1 MGKNGKRID
10 AANVNAFVVGVGRP
24 AKTRKA
30 EPVEEPTPVVEAPK
44 PVEPA
49 PVKAAA
55 KKSANKAD

>member
-10 AANVNAFVVGVGRP
+10 APNVNAFVVGVGKP
-24 AKTRKA
+24 AKAKKA
-30 EPVEEPTPVVEAPK
+30 DPVEEPAPEAPA

-55 KKSANKAD
+55 KKAN